1 MISDEA
7 FEHAV
12 EEENYFVSMT
22 DMMVGMIFIFII
34 LLMYYVLQFS
44 TTISRFE
51 DVNEARAKIAVELKE
66 ELERR
71 GVAVTI
77 EENSS
82 VLRLKD
88 NVLFDSGQP
97 DVKLEGQP
105 KVVSLAESLRAVLP
119 CYTDPS
125 PGASKPATRA
135 ACQNSP
141 HRIESL
147 FIEGHTD
154 TDNFSG
160 VGMVDNLD
168 LSAKRAANV
177 YRRLKIADWGLSQI
191 CTKRETGR
199 CVPVLSVSGY
209 GSDRPVDGDFSA
221 KDRNRRIDLR
231 IVMHT
236 PPTEEYRKVEAK
248 VAGS

>member
-1 MISDEA
+1 MISDEN
-7 FEHAV
+7 FEHLV

-51 DVNEARAKIAVELKE
+51 DVNEARAKIAIELKE

-88 NVLFDSGQP
+88 NVLFDSGQS

-105 KVVSLAESLRAVLP
+105 KVISLAQSLRAVLP
-119 CYTDPS
+119 CYTDTEVALS
-125 PGASKPATRA
+125 VDSNAVCRTG
-135 ACQNSP
+135 P

-154 TDNFSG
+154 TDRFQG
-160 VGMVDNLD
+160 VGMADNLD

-177 YRRLKIADWGLSQI
+177 YRRLRLADDGLAQV

-209 GSDRPVDGDFSA
+209 GSDRPVDGDFAA
-221 KDRNRRIDLR
+221 KDKNRRIDLR

-236 PPTEEYRKVEAK
+236 PPTEEYRKVEAE

>member
-7 FEHAV
+7 FEHTV

-51 DVNEARAKIAVELKE
+51 DVNEARAKIAIELKE

-88 NVLFDSGQP
+88 NVLFDSGQS
-97 DVKLEGQP
+97 DVKLEGRP

-119 CYTDPS
+119 CYTDTAPAAPTS
-125 PGASKPATRA
+125 SKAVCRS
-135 ACQNSP
+135 SP

-154 TDNFSG
+154 TDRFQG

-177 YRRLKIADWGLSQI
+177 YRRLRLADDGLAQV

-209 GSDRPVDGDFSA
+209 GSDRPVDGDFTA

-248 VAGS
+248 VAGA

>member
-1 MISDEA
+1 MISEES

-22 DMMVGMIFIFII
+22 DMMVGTIFIFII
-34 LLMYYVLQFS
+34 LLMYFVLQFS
-44 TTISRFE
+44 TTISRFQ
-51 DVNEARAKIAVELKE
+51 DVNEARAKIAIQLKE

-88 NVLFDSGQP
+88 NVLFDSGQS
-97 DVKLEGQP
+97 DVKIEGRG

-119 CYTDPS
+119 CYTDQA
-125 PGASKPATRA
+125 PGAA
-135 ACQNSP
+135 ANTKISCEKSP

-154 TDNFSG
+154 TDRFSG
-160 VGMVDNLD
+160 LGMVDNLD

-177 YRRLKIADWGLSQI
+177 FRRLREADGGLAAV
-191 CTKRETGR
+191 CTNREGGR

-209 GSDRPVDGDFSA
+209 GADRPVDGDVMA

-236 PPTEEYRKVEAK
+236 PPTDEYKRVEAK
-248 VAGS
+248 VSGE

>member
-1 MISDEA
+1 MIAEEN
-7 FEHAV
+7 FEHTV

-22 DMMVGMIFIFII
+22 DMMVGTIFIFII
-34 LLMYYVLQFS
+34 LLMYFVLQFS

-51 DVNEARAKIAVELKE
+51 DVNEAKAKIAVQLKE

-88 NVLFDSGQP
+88 NVLFDSGES
-97 DVKLEGQP
+97 DVKVDGRG

-119 CYTDPS
+119 CYTDQAPNAPS
-125 PGASKPATRA
+125 ATKI
-135 ACQNSP
+135 ACEKSP

-154 TDNFSG
+154 TDRFSG
-160 VGMVDNLD
+160 IGMVDNLD

-177 YRRLKIADWGLSQI
+177 FRRLREADSGLASV
-191 CTKRETGR
+191 CTKREGGR

-209 GSDRPVDGDFSA
+209 GADRPVDGDVMA

-236 PPTEEYRKVEAK
+236 PPTEEYKRVEAK
-248 VAGS
+248 VRGA

>member
-12 EEENYFVSMT
+12 EEESYFVSMT

-51 DVNEARAKIAVELKE
+51 DVNQARAKIAVELKE

-97 DVKLEGQP
+97 DVKLEGRP

-125 PGASKPATRA
+125 LAATR
-135 ACQNSP
+135 ST
-141 HRIESL
+141 R
-147 FIEGHTD
+147 
-154 TDNFSG
+154 
-160 VGMVDNLD
+160 
-168 LSAKRAANV
+168 
-177 YRRLKIADWGLSQI
+177 DWGVRDLERSRRTIRPTIMALSLAAPTSGPSI
-191 CTKRETGR
+191 S
-199 CVPVLSVSGY
+199 SVS
-209 GSDRPVDGDFSA
+209 RPTG
-221 KDRNRRIDLR
+221 LG
-231 IVMHT
+231 
-236 PPTEEYRKVEAK
+236 P
-248 VAGS
+248 

>member
-1 MISDEA
+1 MNAEEA
-7 FEHAV
+7 YEHTV

-51 DVNEARAKIAVELKE
+51 DVNEARAKIAIELKE

-88 NVLFDSGQP
+88 NVLFDSAQS
-97 DVKLEGQP
+97 DVKVEGWP

-119 CYTDPS
+119 CYTDEAPTVIRLTRGVCS
-125 PGASKPATRA
+125 P
-135 ACQNSP
+135 SP

-154 TDNFSG
+154 TDGFSG
-160 VGMVDNLD
+160 LGMVDNLD

-177 YRRLKIADWGLSQI
+177 YRRLKGADGGLAQV

-209 GSDRPVDGDFSA
+209 GSDRPADGDFAA
-221 KDRNRRIDLR
+221 KDKNRRIDLR
-231 IVMHT
+231 IVMRT
-236 PPTEEYRKVEAK
+236 PPTEEYRKVEAGM
-248 VAGS
+248 AGS

>member
-1 MISDEA
+1 MIAEEN

-22 DMMVGMIFIFII
+22 DMMVGTIFIFII
-34 LLMYYVLQFS
+34 LLMYFVLQFS
-44 TTISRFE
+44 TTISRFQ
-51 DVNEARAKIAVELKE
+51 DVNEARAKIAVQLKE

-88 NVLFDSGQP
+88 NVLFDSGQS
-97 DVKLEGQP
+97 DVKVEGRGR
-105 KVVSLAESLRAVLP
+105 VVSLAESLRAVLP
-119 CYTDPS
+119 CYTDQA
-125 PGASKPATRA
+125 PGAGGNAKISCEK
-135 ACQNSP
+135 SP

-154 TDNFSG
+154 TDRFSG
-160 VGMVDNLD
+160 LGMVDNLD

-177 YRRLKIADWGLSQI
+177 FRRLREADGGLAAV
-191 CTKRETGR
+191 CTNREGGR

-209 GSDRPVDGDFSA
+209 GADRPVDGDVMA

-236 PPTEEYRKVEAK
+236 PPTDEYKRVEAK
-248 VAGS
+248 VSGE